1 MTRHDSLRIS
11 LLRPAIGL
19 VLCACVAG
27 CQPGKGAAA
36 TGAIRIVPQPP
47 GNPSA
52 APAASMV
59 TDSRFDAAALR
70 PRIPIDPADT
80 LLQVVNLSVDK
91 DAEEEQVIAVKRS
104 DDVES
109 PVRLIVAD
117 ADPARGAYYYQS
129 WESPTNSTDSRAF
142 TLAVKDLLGEHDSQI
157 VASGTNGAGKLTLDV
172 FRRVPSAAAKDVI
185 FRPVCQLV
193 ADDIS
198 IEETE
203 RADSYSSDTKPGPSF
218 PIVAYLR
225 DPESQN
231 VMDLVRIRYTW
242 NSGEARYVPSAPEKI
257 PGEKVQQTQ
266 LQALYNSTGQ
276 DAFEQFIS
284 GSWVQ
289 IPSTPGVK
297 GRAAPPP
304 SIINFDPRGRKIA
317 IGSGNTQE
325 VYLWRTSLHTL
336 YNMLIVD
343 GENETVLD
351 IHLKRRFTIVVDSM
365 TSLSVTT
372 SGGDTEDQRTL
383 KYVRVT
389 DDIRTKLLERSGA
402 QALISPLVLDG
413 TYKGANVLR
422 VEFKAPALT
431 WTTASGTRSGTYVLF
446 TLGPR
451 TILTTRFPGGGS
463 GPDDIA
469 SWLVD
474 FREKKDTAQVVR
486 TLALSPVVLTINGY
500 VDTNGD
506 PQALEQAIDLKKK

>member
-1 MTRHDSLRIS
+1 MIP
-11 LLRPAIGL
+11 LLLSRFRPVIGL
-19 VLCACVAG
+19 ILCAGIAG
-27 CQPGKGAAA
+27 CQPGAGAAA
-36 TGAIRIVPQPP
+36 PGAARVIPQPP
-47 GNPSA
+47 GNQ
-52 APAASMV
+52 PATPVASLMPE
-59 TDSRFDAAALR
+59 SRFDSAALR

-80 LLQVVNLSVDK
+80 LLQVVNMSVDK
-91 DAEEEQVIAVKRS
+91 DAEEEQVIAVKRT

-129 WESPTNSTDSRAF
+129 WESSTNASDSRVF
-142 TLAVKDLLGEHDSQI
+142 TLAVKDLLGEHDTQI
-157 VASGTNGAGKLTLDV
+157 VASGINGAGKLTLDV
-172 FRRVPSAAAKDVI
+172 FRRIPSAQGKDLA
-185 FRPVCQLV
+185 FKAVCQLV

-203 RADSYSSDTKPGPSF
+203 RPDGYSSDTKPGQSF

-225 DPESQN
+225 DPDSEN
-231 VMDLVRIRYTW
+231 VMDLVRIRYSW
-242 NSGEARYVPSAPEKI
+242 NTAEARYVPSAPEKI

-266 LQALYNSTGQ
+266 LQALYNSIGE

-289 IPSTPGVK
+289 LPQTPGGK
-297 GRAAPPP
+297 GQPVPL
-304 SIINFDPRGRKIA
+304 SIINFDPRARKIA

-325 VYLWRTSLHTL
+325 VYLWRNSVHTL

-365 TSLSVTT
+365 TSLAVTT
-372 SGGDTEDQRTL
+372 SGGDSEDQRTL
-383 KYVRVT
+383 KYVKVT
-389 DDIRTKLLERSGA
+389 DDIRTRLLEHSGA
-402 QALISPLVLDG
+402 QVLLSSLALDG
-413 TYKGANVLR
+413 TFRGAGGLR
-422 VEFKAPALT
+422 IDFKQPAVT
-431 WTTASGTRSGTYVLF
+431 WTTPSGTRVGTFVLF

-451 TILTTRFPGGGS
+451 TILSTRFPARGS

-474 FREKKDTAQVVR
+474 FREKKASTQMIR
-486 TLALSPVVLTINGY
+486 SLALSPVVLTINGS

-506 PQALEQAIDLKKK
+506 ILSLEQAIDLKKK

>member
-1 MTRHDSLRIS
+1 MTRHNPLRIS

-27 CQPGKGAAA
+27 CQPGKGAAS
-36 TGAIRIVPQPP
+36 TGAVRIVPQPP
-47 GNPSA
+47 GNQSA

-59 TDSRFDAAALR
+59 TDSRFDPAALR
-70 PRIPIDPADT
+70 PRVPIDPSDT
-80 LLQVVNLSVDK
+80 LLQVVNMSVDR
-91 DAEEEQVIAVKRS
+91 DAEQEQVIAVKRS

-109 PVRLIVAD
+109 PIRLIVAD

-129 WESPTNSTDSRAF
+129 WESATNSTDSRAF
-142 TLAVKDLLGEHDSQI
+142 TLAVKDLLGEHDTQI
-157 VASGTNGAGKLTLDV
+157 VASGTNVAGKLTLDV
-172 FRRVPSAAAKDVI
+172 FRRIPSAQGKDLI
-185 FRPVCQLV
+185 FKPVCQLV

-203 RADSYSSDTKPGPSF
+203 RPDSYSSETKPGPSF

-225 DPESQN
+225 DPDSQN

-242 NSGEARYVPSAPEKI
+242 NPGEARYVPSAPEKI

-266 LQALYNSTGQ
+266 LQALYNSTGE

-289 IPSTPGVK
+289 VQSTPGGK
-297 GRAAPPP
+297 GPAASP
-304 SIINFDPRGRKIA
+304 SIINFDPRGRKIG

-383 KYVRVT
+383 KYARVT
-389 DDIRTKLLERSGA
+389 DDVRMKLLERSGA
-402 QALISPLVLDG
+402 RVLLSPLVLDG
-413 TYKGANVLR
+413 TYHGAGGIR
-422 VEFKAPALT
+422 VDFKQPGLT
-431 WTTASGTRSGTYVLF
+431 WTTASVTRAGTYVLF
-446 TLGPR
+446 ALGPR
-451 TILTTRFPGGGS
+451 TILTTRFPAGGS

-474 FREKKDTAQVVR
+474 FREKKDAARMVR

-500 VDTNGD
+500 MDTNGD
-506 PQALEQAIDLKKK
+506 PLALEQAADLKKK

>member
-1 MTRHDSLRIS
+1 MIRHHSLFIS
-11 LLRPAIGL
+11 FLRPAIGL

-27 CQPGKGAAA
+27 CQPGNSAAA
-36 TGAIRIVPQPP
+36 AGAVRIVPQPP
-47 GNPSA
+47 GNQAA
-52 APAASMV
+52 APATSLMP
-59 TDSRFDAAALR
+59 DSRFDSGALR

-80 LLQVVNLSVDK
+80 LLQVVNMSVDK
-91 DAEEEQVIAVKRS
+91 DAEEEQVIAIKRT

-129 WESPTNSTDSRAF
+129 WESATNSSDSRAF
-142 TLAVKDLLGEHDSQI
+142 SLAVRDLLGEHDMQI

-172 FRRVPSAAAKDVI
+172 FRRVSSTQGKDPV
-185 FRPVCQLV
+185 FKPVCQLV

-198 IEETE
+198 IENTD
-203 RADSYSSDTKPGPSF
+203 RPDSYSSDTRPGASF

-225 DPESQN
+225 DPDSQN

-242 NSGEARYVPSAPEKI
+242 NAGEARYVPSAPEKI

-266 LQALYNSTGQ
+266 LQALYNSTGET
-276 DAFEQFIS
+276 AFEQFIS

-289 IPSTPGVK
+289 IPSAPAGK
-297 GRAAPPP
+297 GQPAAL
-304 SIINFDPRGRKIA
+304 SIINFDPLGRKIA

-336 YNMLIVD
+336 YNTLKVT
-343 GENETVLD
+343 GENETVLE
-351 IHLKRRFTIVVDSM
+351 IHLTRVFVIVVDSM

-383 KYVRVT
+383 KYERVT
-389 DDIRTKLLERSGA
+389 DEIRTKLLERSGA
-402 QALISPLVLDG
+402 QVLLSSLALEG
-413 TYKGANVLR
+413 TYKGARGLR
-422 VEFKAPALT
+422 IDFTQPALT
-431 WTTASGTRSGTYVLF
+431 WATGSGTRAGTYVLF

-451 TILTTRFPGGGS
+451 TILTARFPAVS
-463 GPDDIA
+463 GPDDIL

-474 FREKKDTAQVVR
+474 FKEKKDASQVVR
-486 TLALSPVVLTINGY
+486 SLALSPVVLTINGY

-506 PQALEQAIDLKKK
+506 TLALEQAVDLKKK